1 MPFYLE
7 IYIYIKIIVHF
18 ILHFLYVL
26 MLSLIFNYKVIKFF
40 ATGYMNRLTYLYQ
53 NGYYW
58 SMSPNYFYSGTSAA
72 YEFYQDAAGYATN
85 RWVTYA
91 SGLRPVINL
100 QSDVTI
106 SGKVYIIKNIKKEE
120 LFFI

>member
-1 MPFYLE
+1 M
-7 IYIYIKIIVHF
+7 
-18 ILHFLYVL
+18 
-26 MLSLIFNYKVIKFF
+26 F

-58 SMSPNYFYSGTSAA
+58 SMSPFFFDVGTSAA
-72 YEFYQDAAGYATN
+72 YGFHQYAAGAAFGNGYVTN
-85 RWVTYA
+85 GY
-91 SGLRPVINL
+91 GLRPVINL

-106 SGKVYIIKNIKKEE
+106 SGGVGTNEYIKNIKKEE